1 MLESSSLKDYTLVV
15 FDLDDT
21 LYRETDYLFSA
32 YQEIENYI
40 SKKIDIPLR
49 ELSGFLQRTFES
61 RGRDGLFDLF
71 LDHFNVK
78 DTSLKA
84 EMLDILRKHSCNI
97 SLFPE
102 AERMI
107 NELHKAGK
115 DLAILTNGNIIQQK
129 NKVKCLG
136 IFVLYPF
143 IDVVYAAEVGA
154 KPQPTGLYYISRR
167 HDCPL
172 NQMAFIGDAIVDE
185 ETARNAGV
193 DYYYIK

>member
-1 MLESSSLKDYTLVV
+1 MLESSLLKDYTLVV

-21 LYRETDYLFSA
+21 LYQETDYLFSA
-32 YQEIENYI
+32 YQEIEKYI
-40 SKKIDIPLR
+40 SKIIGIPYG
-49 ELSGFLQRTFES
+49 EVSGLLQTTFES
-61 RGRDGLFDLF
+61 KGRDGLFDFF
-71 LDHFNVK
+71 LDHFNIK
-78 DTSLKA
+78 DTGIKA
-84 EMLDILRKHSCNI
+84 EMLNILRTNNCNI

-102 AERMI
+102 AGRMI
-107 NELHKAGK
+107 NELHEAGK

-136 IFVLYPF
+136 ICDLYPF
-143 IDVVYAAEVGA
+143 VDVVYAAEVGA
-154 KPQPTGLYYISRR
+154 KPQPTGLYHISRK

-172 NQMAFIGDAIVDE
+172 NKMAFIGDANVDE